1 MSIKEIH
8 NMDPKYKQYLL
19 FEESFVELKKH
30 VKGEKISVKM
40 VDLAVKLYHL
50 LFLISELNQQRYPR

>member
-8 NMDPKYKQYLL
+8 NMDPKYKQCLL
-19 FEESFVELKKH
+19 FEEYFVELKKH

-40 VDLAVKLYHL
+40 DNLSVKLYHL
-50 LFLISELNQQRYPR
+50 CLIFELNQQRYPH